1 MGEVSFGETSLHFQ
15 ERIEISKLIPGD
27 ETFTV
32 IGAAIEVRRALGTGF
47 FA

>member
-1 MGEVSFGETSLHFQ
+1 MCEVSFGETSLHFQ
-15 ERIEISKLIPGD
+15 ERIEMSKLSPGD

-32 IGAAIEVRRALGTGF
+32 IGAAIEGRRVLGTGF